1 MSTETENKTDTT
13 ATQTTEIKNTKD
25 QLIEDEI
32 KSYDIFINDL
42 RGSLWKPR
50 TQNSTYLDI
59 IAIYL
64 KGQKIIYIESKS
76 HCESLLYRLM
86 LPAIAI
92 SSICTVLSLATTS
105 LNYGSI
111 IVASLT
117 SVNSFILAIISYLKL
132 DGKAESYRVS
142 AYKFEKLETKCEFFS
157 GKILYSN
164 YTKDEIEKK
173 MMDFIEQLEKD
184 IEEIKEVNQ
193 FVIPQ
198 PIRYK
203 YPVLYSTNV
212 FSEIKKRG
220 NAERLYGHEL
230 NLVYDKISK
239 LVDKNP
245 NMDDETKKIY
255 NKLNQE
261 KEDLLIMIIRQR
273 DSYLDID
280 KDLTSEI
287 MDNIYKR
294 RRSFFDYIFC
304 RKGKR
309 QTIDRKMPQYQKD
322 VIDYI
327 KRKHAN
333 ISNDKEKNVV

>member
-1 MSTETENKTDTT
+1 MSTETESKTDTT
-13 ATQTTEIKNTKD
+13 TTIINNTKNK
-25 QLIEDEI
+25 LIEDEI
-32 KSYDIFINDL
+32 KSYDSFMNDL
-42 RGSLWKPR
+42 RSSLWRPR

-105 LNYGSI
+105 LSYGSI
-111 IVASLT
+111 IVSSLT

-164 YTKDEIEKK
+164 YTKEEIEKK
-173 MMDFIEQLEKD
+173 LMDFIEQLEKD

-193 FVIPQ
+193 FIIPQ
-198 PIRYK
+198 PIRYR
-203 YPVLYSTNV
+203 YPILYSTNV

-239 LVDKNP
+239 LYDKNSD
-245 NMDDETKKIY
+245 MDEETKKIY

-261 KEDLLIMIIRQR
+261 KEDLIIRIIRQR

-280 KDLTSEI
+280 KDLSREI
-287 MDNIYKR
+287 IDNINKKR
-294 RRSFFDYIFC
+294 RGFFDYLCC
-304 RKGKR
+304 RRSRGTLIEHK
-309 QTIDRKMPQYQKD
+309 TPQYQID
-322 VIDYI
+322 VHQYI
-327 KRKHAN
+327 NRKHED
-333 ISNDKEKNVV
+333 IQNDKKKNIV